1 MWHFKESQ
9 TFYIVWS
16 VDTLC
21 LTGISVTLNTLEI
34 NWCFNWWIICRFHY
48 NIACGIGHIDCC
60 GHLFHVQSSHYA
72 RWTFY
77 HTVEERNSSGV
88 CAELLCVHSVR
99 NHWQMSYHI
108 DHSCE
113 SLHHHPLHYH
123 FHHHIG
129 GRRWE
134 LHHSLDRSPP
144 CSCAWGESCWVWTTL
159 HIVSSSQVLQEE
171 KILATD
177 RPAGLSCASSWC
189 VASAPFQRRF
199 CNHTFLG
206 EEFLSPPGI
215 PPLSW
220 GAWLLLCHRASLCLA
235 PGVQGE
241 GEGGAHVEGE
251 VKREALAGQ
260 CLAKVHALGGQGT
273 VSFAHGSH
281 FILLLN
287 YGITEAWQ
295 KHLAHL
301 SARVQECYLVIAV
314 ATIWQIVS
322 QKTSS
327 LASLVHS
334 SRENNCSSI
343 HFLSFTSFSL
353 YNYIT

>member
-1 MWHFKESQ
+1 M
-9 TFYIVWS
+9 VWS

-34 NWCFNWWIICRFHY
+34 NW
-48 NIACGIGHIDCC
+48 
-60 GHLFHVQSSHYA
+60 
-72 RWTFY
+72 
-77 HTVEERNSSGV
+77 
-88 CAELLCVHSVR
+88 
-99 NHWQMSYHI
+99 QMSYHI

-113 SLHHHPLHYH
+113 SHHHHPL
-123 FHHHIG
+123 HHHIG

-159 HIVSSSQVLQEE
+159 HFVSSSQVLQEE

-273 VSFAHGSH
+273 VSFARGSH

-301 SARVQECYLVIAV
+301 SN
-314 ATIWQIVS
+314 
-322 QKTSS
+322 KPS
-327 LASLVHS
+327 LLCCL
-334 SRENNCSSI
+334 NKDN
-343 HFLSFTSFSL
+343 F
-353 YNYIT
+353 